1 LLDARGFGS
10 IIECIADITVQGLW
24 IVQVSS
30 SRRTLVIFVII
41 VILSGSVR
49 AQDPT
54 PSPDDIPTALPLLHT
69 DDDIFNVML
78 LGSDTDNPRN
88 SGRTDVIVV
97 VSVNYTAG
105 TAALLSIP
113 RDFYAYIPEQG
124 MQRINTAYAYGE
136 QASEGGGP
144 ALLAET
150 ITYNL
155 GLAIDR
161 YARVDFNGFRRL
173 IDDLGGVE
181 VSVDCAIQDW
191 RLREPTLDPQ
201 VEENW
206 ELFTLPI
213 GVHEMDGD
221 LALWYARSRRTSS
234 DFDRGRRHQVILRA
248 MLARLRSLGLLEQ
261 YADIWGQIPE
271 VVETD
276 VTLQDIANMIPLAL
290 QLQPDQI
297 SSYTF
302 RPNVEMRSW
311 STPEGASV
319 QVPQREA
326 VQNLMQMFLTP
337 PTDLQIAREHPR
349 VEIVNASGFSDLARV
364 AADRLAWEGFNVTIS
379 EDRPP
384 FQYATSLVDFSGQA
398 KGSSLGVLEHVMRVD
413 DANVMIEPDAA
424 RTVDF
429 RVTLGGNYYAC
440 TYNVVAPVEI
450 VTRSDGDTP

>member
-1 LLDARGFGS
+1 MNIVD
-10 IIECIADITVQGLW
+10 IIVQGLR
-24 IVQVSS
+24 IVLAPL
-30 SRRTLVIFVII
+30 RRSALVTLVII
-41 VILSGSVR
+41 VTFSGAAQ

-54 PSPDDIPTALPLLHT
+54 PSPDAIPEPVPMLQTDGDIL
-69 DDDIFNVML
+69 NVML

-88 SGRTDVIVV
+88 SGRTDVIVI
-97 VSVNYTAG
+97 VSINYSAG

-113 RDFYAYIPEQG
+113 RDFYAYIPEHG
-124 MQRINTAYAYGE
+124 MQRINTAYGYGE
-136 QASEGGGP
+136 QVREGGGP
-144 ALLAET
+144 ELLAET
-150 ITYNL
+150 IAYNL
-155 GLAIDR
+155 GLKVDR

-181 VSVDCAIQDW
+181 VAVDCAIQDW

-201 VEENW
+201 IEENW

-213 GVHEMDGD
+213 GVQQMDGN

-261 YADIWGQIPE
+261 YTDIWGQIPE

-276 VTLQDIANMIPLAL
+276 VTLQDIARMIPLAL
-290 QLQPDQI
+290 QMQADQM

-302 RPNVEMRSW
+302 RPNIELRSW

-326 VQNLMQMFLTP
+326 VHSLMQQFLTP
-337 PTDLQIAREHPR
+337 PTDLQVAREHPR
-349 VEIVNASGFSDLARV
+349 VEIVNASGFADLSRV
-364 AADRLAWEGFNVTIS
+364 AADRLAWEGFDVTIS
-379 EDRPP
+379 NERAPY
-384 FQYATSLVDFSGQA
+384 QYATSLVDFSGQA

-413 DANVMIEPDAA
+413 DGSVTIAPDAA
-424 RTVDF
+424 RAVDF

-440 TYNVVAPVEI
+440 TYNVMVPVEV
-450 VTRSDGDTP
+450 VTNAESDGS

>member
-1 LLDARGFGS
+1 MQPSVIRT
-10 IIECIADITVQGLW
+10 IA
-24 IVQVSS
+24 
-30 SRRTLVIFVII
+30 IFVII
-41 VILSGSVR
+41 VIFTTFVQ
-49 AQDPT
+49 AQDAT
-54 PSPDDIPTALPLLHT
+54 PSPDAIPEAVPMIETG
-69 DDDIFNVML
+69 DDILNVML
-78 LGSDTDNPRN
+78 LGSDTDNSRN
-88 SGRTDVIVV
+88 SGRTDVIVI

-113 RDFYAYIPEQG
+113 RDFYAYIPERG

-144 ALLAET
+144 ALLTET
-150 ITYNL
+150 IAYNL
-155 GLAIDR
+155 GLRIDR

-173 IDDLGGVE
+173 IDDIGGVE

-191 RLREPTLDPQ
+191 RLREPDLDPQ

-248 MLARLRSLGLLEQ
+248 MLSRLRSLGILEQ

-271 VVETD
+271 IVETD

-311 STPEGASV
+311 STLEGASV

-326 VQNLMQMFLTP
+326 MQNMMRMFLTP

-349 VEIVNASGFSDLARV
+349 VEIVNASGYGDLARV

-379 EDRPP
+379 QDRPP
-384 FQYATSLVDFSGQA
+384 FQYVTSLVDFSGQA
-398 KGSSLGVLEHVMRVD
+398 KGSSLGVLEHVMRVE
-413 DANVMIEPDAA
+413 DADVSVEPDAA
-424 RTVDF
+424 RAVDF

-440 TYNVVAPVEI
+440 TYNVMVPIEI
-450 VTRSDGDTP
+450 ATGADEDTP